1 MIDKSFYHGQQ
12 GECFKKLDKHFEE
25 IRHEF
30 FSQSNKIFLS
40 PEDFSNSVRGE
51 PQDYTDED
59 FFYKGDTERRGDY
72 VQGEWKALG
81 IATGDH
87 EYQNFNDYP
96 MLYSIL
102 RKFPY
107 KTNVAIMTVGANT
120 KIGNHR
126 DSEGGWRYQMC
137 IEDGGGDQSGMY
149 YKDVETKEKKL
160 HIWKTGDAFIFQP
173 DIQLHN
179 GYNNNPGPRTKA
191 RYWSCRKW

>member
-12 GECFKKLDKHFEE
+12 GECFKKLYKHFED

-107 KTNVAIMTVGANT
+107 KTNVAIMTVGPNT
-120 KIGNHR
+120 KIGNQ
-126 DSEGGWRYQMC
+126 DKYMKKGNQYKYTKM
-137 IEDGGGDQSGMY
+137 GDKINIPKQDM
-149 YKDVETKEKKL
+149 KKN
-160 HIWKTGDAFIFQP
+160 I
-173 DIQLHN
+173 
-179 GYNNNPGPRTKA
+179 
-191 RYWSCRKW
+191 RKWEMNTNL